1 MTPSARRRYAT
12 KVESAHHGDRHEA
25 IGDCKWRSLADLPGP
40 RAERKTP
47 YSRPSRRIPGGLTVR
62 FTTLADRVLEA
73 YEAATRLLTVFNN

>member
-1 MTPSARRRYAT
+1 MVIAT
-12 KVESAHHGDRHEA
+12 KPLA
-25 IGDCKWRSLADLPGP
+25 IANGEVWQIFQGHVLSV
-40 RAERKTP
+40 TP